1 MEASQSLVACG
12 TEEESG
18 SGINWAF
25 NMEAASRRCV
35 YKIFSL
41 CADVRSCS
49 DGMQAKECV
58 VLLENEQFWQA
69 RVQTCAN
76 LF

>member
-1 MEASQSLVACG
+1 
-12 TEEESG
+12 
-18 SGINWAF
+18 
-25 NMEAASRRCV
+25 MEAASRRCV